1 MQGMERSRK
10 SSAEVG
16 TLIHIGKQKGYLTHD
31 QLKDCL
37 PSDITDRQLHDLVKM
52 LDEMNI
58 EVIDSP
64 RRSSFGEKKYSE
76 LIHEDPAEEKA
87 DNGFKSA
94 SVAATNDPIRL
105 YLREMGKVRLLTR
118 EEEIEIAKR
127 IEAGQQQVQRLAMQ
141 TPSAIREIL
150 LLAGRI
156 QSNLLQIGD
165 ILKTFEDGLDD
176 GGNEEANRARILLEF
191 SEIAR
196 LHQETLRPLKL
207 PKKRKDSELK
217 NRRKKV
223 QIAKNRAYITNL
235 LNAIPFKAREQDRI
249 VQWLRSHLHKIERY
263 EKEQDEIEREAGF
276 PIDELRSTY
285 LRILLNPEEKKRL
298 VRRLGMRF
306 DKLTEIYKRVSD
318 AERNIKRI
326 EYEAEMSSQ
335 ELKKVVKA
343 IKLGEMRV
351 KFAKAELVEANLRL
365 VISIAKKYTN
375 RGLPFLDLI
384 QEGNIGLMK
393 AVDRFEYQRGY
404 KFSTYATWWIRQA
417 ISRAI
422 ADQARTI
429 RIPVHMSEAIGK
441 LVRTSRWLVQEYGR
455 EPTLEEIAERMETPV
470 ERVRKLVKTTKGPI
484 SLETPIG
491 EEGHSHLGDF
501 VEDRGGVSPSKKAIN
516 ANLNEMTRKVLA
528 TLTPKEEKVLRLRFG
543 IGEERDCTLEEVGQ
557 HFDVTRERIR
567 QIEAKAFR
575 RLRHP
580 RRRRK
585 LEGFF

>member
-1 MQGMERSRK
+1 MEGSRNNPP
-10 SSAEVG
+10 EVG
-16 TLIHIGKQKGYLTHD
+16 TLIHIGKEKGYLTHD
-31 QLKDCL
+31 QLRDCL
-37 PSDITDRQLHDLVKM
+37 PSDILDRELDNLVKM
-52 LDEMNI
+52 FDEMNI

-64 RRSSFGEKKYSE
+64 RRSGFGKEKHSE
-76 LIHEDPAEEKA
+76 LIYENPVEERA
-87 DNGFKSA
+87 DNGFKSTT
-94 SVAATNDPIRL
+94 VTTTNDPTHL
-105 YLREMGKVRLLTR
+105 YLREMGKVKLLRR
-118 EEEIEIAKR
+118 EEEVEIAKR
-127 IEAGQQQVQRLAMQ
+127 IEAGQQQVQRLAMH

-150 LLAGRI
+150 LLAGYI
-156 QSNLLQIGD
+156 QSNLVQVGD

-176 GGNEEANRARILLEF
+176 GENEEANRARIISDF

-196 LHQETLRPLKL
+196 LHQENLRPLRL
-207 PKKRKDSELK
+207 PKKRKDAELK

-223 QIAKNRAYITNL
+223 RITKNCSYMTDRLIE
-235 LNAIPFKAREQDRI
+235 IPFKAREQDRI
-249 VQWLRSHLHKIERY
+249 VRRLRSHLDKIERY
-263 EKEQDEIEREAGF
+263 EKGLNEIEREAGF
-276 PIDELRSTY
+276 PIDELRSAY
-285 LRILLNPEEKKRL
+285 LRILLNPEEKKRV

-318 AERNIKRI
+318 TERNIKRI
-326 EYEAEMSSQ
+326 EYEAEMSSK

-351 KFAKAELVEANLRL
+351 KSAKAELVEANLRL

-441 LVRTSRWLVQEYGR
+441 LLRTSRWLVQEYGR

-470 ERVRKLVKTTKGPI
+470 ERVRKLVKTTKDPI

-543 IGEERDCTLEEVGQ
+543 IGEERDCTLEEIGEQ
-557 HFDVTRERIR
+557 FDVTRERIR

-585 LEGFF
+585 LEGFV